1 MLPPWLGGGLGDGE
15 SKGPSEGGE
24 EEGGEEAGPIE
35 ESTDE
40 EEPANPSYGVYRY
53 YSSSTANKDTTLDDL
68 KAIESK
74 FIAKSEKLNAK
85 LDRMVKPD
93 GSKQYPARTCQDILA
108 FYPDSKSGF
117 YWVDPNKGC
126 IEDAIKVKCEF
137 NKISTDEEERT
148 EVRTCV
154 DPSSS
159 ISMKSWPSKIQTDA
173 QRWFTEDHQFDEK
186 IEYKASLS
194 QLTYLGYLN
203 KEASQDITVSCR
215 RTPVWFDN
223 RSDQKNHK
231 RAFLFMG
238 MSDQEFGPSSESEGR
253 LTPEVIKDDCQYMT
267 NNPKQTTLRFTS
279 KKFIRLPIT
288 DFAPVRSTD
297 SDAMFGLVP
306 GPVCFKN

>member
-1 MLPPWLGGGLGDGE
+1 
-15 SKGPSEGGE
+15 
-24 EEGGEEAGPIE
+24 
-35 ESTDE
+35 
-40 EEPANPSYGVYRY
+40 
-53 YSSSTANKDTTLDDL
+53 L

-74 FIAKSEKLNAK
+74 FVVKSNKLNEK
-85 LDRMVKPD
+85 LDRMIKPD

-108 FYPDSKSGF
+108 FYPDSESGF

-137 NKISTDEEERT
+137 NKISTDEVERT
-148 EVRTCV
+148 EVQTCI
-154 DPSSS
+154 DPSSV
-159 ISMKSWPSKIQTDA
+159 ISMKAWPSKISTEA
-173 QRWFTEDHQFDEK
+173 QRFFTEDHEFNEK

-203 KEASQDITVSCR
+203 KEASQDVTVSCK

-231 RAFLFMG
+231 RSFVFLG
-238 MSDQEFGPSSESEGR
+238 MNDQEFGAESEGR
-253 LTPEVIKDDCQYMT
+253 LTPEVIKDECQYMT
-267 NNPKQTTLRFTS
+267 NNAKETTLRFTS

-297 SDAMFGLVP
+297 TEAMFGVVP